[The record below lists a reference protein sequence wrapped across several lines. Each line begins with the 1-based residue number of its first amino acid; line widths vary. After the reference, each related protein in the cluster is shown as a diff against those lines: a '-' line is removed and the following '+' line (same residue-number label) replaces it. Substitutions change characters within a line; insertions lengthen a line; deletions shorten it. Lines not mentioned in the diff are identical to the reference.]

1 MPQGTTTSGRV
12 TRHLLRVP
20 QTDIA
25 LPYTQIDGEEQ
36 GPTLLVTGG
45 VHGGEYPG
53 IEAAIRFAQAL
64 DPSRLKGRVYVI
76 HLSNPPAFY
85 GKSQYIVP
93 LDGKNLN
100 RVFPGSLAGSV
111 SERMAHVVS
120 ELAQSSDF
128 WVDMHGGDIHEAL
141 IPFTIYSDGGF
152 PEVVEQS
159 RKMAQAYG
167 ISHILESDSVA
178 GGTYAFAAAAGIPAI
193 LTESGQMGQLDEE
206 AVQVHLRGL
215 DNILRVLG
223 MVAEPVKEVP
233 APTIYRKFVWSRAP
247 QEGLFYRSIVPGQWV
262 HAGEIGGVMKNA
274 YGDVLAEIPV
284 PQDGLVL
291 FTATSLAINFDDPLF
306 AVAAE

>member
-1 MPQGTTTSGRV
+1 MLQEATHAGRA
-12 TRHLLRVP
+12 TRHLLAVP
-20 QTDIA
+20 ETDIA
-25 LPYTQIDGEEQ
+25 LPYTRIDGTQ
-36 GPTLLVTGG
+36 KGPILLITGG

-53 IEAAIRFAQAL
+53 IEAAIRFAQDL

-76 HLSNPPAFY
+76 HMTNPPAFY

-100 RVFPGSLAGSV
+100 RVFPGSATGSV

-128 WVDMHGGDIHEAL
+128 WVDLHGGDIHEAL
-141 IPFTIYSDGGF
+141 VPFTIYSDGGS
-152 PEVVEQS
+152 PEIVEQS
-159 RKMAQAYG
+159 RKMAEAYG
-167 ISHILESDSVA
+167 IAHILESSSVA
-178 GGTYAFAAAAGIPAI
+178 GGTYAYGASVGIPAI

-206 AVQVHLRGL
+206 AVEVHLRGL
-215 DNILRVLG
+215 ENILRVLG
-223 MVAEPVKEVP
+223 MVADPLGEIPP
-233 APTIYRKFVWSRAP
+233 STIYRKFVWSRAL

-262 HAGEIGGVMKNA
+262 HAGDIGGVLKNA
-274 YGDVLAEIPV
+274 YGDILAEIAV

-291 FTATSLAINFDDPLF
+291 FTATSLAINADDPLF